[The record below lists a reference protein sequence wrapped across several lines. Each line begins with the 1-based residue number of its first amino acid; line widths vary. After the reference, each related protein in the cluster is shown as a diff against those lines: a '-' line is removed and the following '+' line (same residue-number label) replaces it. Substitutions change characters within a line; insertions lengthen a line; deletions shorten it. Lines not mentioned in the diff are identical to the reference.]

1 MTHLEQIYVEIGI
14 EKYDRLLPTR
24 CHAIRPAF
32 STVLTSTVG
41 SPYFLD
47 FDAVYSFDSVFYLS
61 LVGLLVHFEG
71 VRTFDIRKMHPL
83 LGN

>member
-1 MTHLEQIYVEIGI
+1 MN
-14 EKYDRLLPTR
+14 
-24 CHAIRPAF
+24 
-32 STVLTSTVG
+32 STVG